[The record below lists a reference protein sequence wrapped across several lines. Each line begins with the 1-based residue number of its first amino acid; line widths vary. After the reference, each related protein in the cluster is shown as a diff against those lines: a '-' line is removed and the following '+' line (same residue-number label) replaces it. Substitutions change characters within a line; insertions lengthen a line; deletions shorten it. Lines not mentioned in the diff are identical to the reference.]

1 MRDLGKSFR
10 LASRL
15 KNSILRRER
24 GRQATEWSNALP
36 NWRCVRQGGRESTGW
51 LKLVYAPKE
60 RWVRE
65 CGRVVTGWL
74 KSRPKERWVR
84 EDGRLL
90 TD

>member
-1 MRDLGKSFR
+1 M
-10 LASRL
+10 
-15 KNSILRRER
+15 
-24 GRQATEWSNALP
+24 
-36 NWRCVRQGGRESTGW
+36 RQGGRESTGW
-51 LKLVYAPKE
+51 LKLVYTPKE